1 MKQIVCEMCGGKEL
15 IKQDGVF
22 VCQNCET
29 KYSVEEAKKMMVKID
44 NSDKLENALKNARR
58 ARECKN
64 SEQAEKYYDIVLTE
78 DAENWEAIFYTTYF
92 KAMQCRI
99 AGISLAADSVSRCIK
114 TVLKNIKK
122 REDGIQQN
130 EAIKQ
135 ISTDLFTLSLILHNA
150 AINNYNEI
158 IAPFLNNPFF
168 QNQEAQ
174 NKYEQ
179 ECSGNVLSSA
189 YILLIFGDELVSEF
203 GENNFTNP
211 IIIQCYETSLEQLYK
226 AFEARYIKNEF
237 LNQYIEKLRKLK
249 PSYNFSKKSSEN
261 IFGIPEPKPSAC
273 YIATAVYGSYDC
285 PQVLTLRHYRDNV
298 LANTWYGRTFISL
311 YYSVSP
317 TIVRLFGK
325 KNWFNAFFKKRLDVF
340 IEKLKDVKAGS
351 VNDLLTPNKGIHD
364 E

>member
-64 SEQAEKYYDIVLTE
+64 SEQAEKYYEIVLME

-92 KAMQCRI
+92 KAMQCSI
-99 AGISLAADSVSRCIK
+99 AGISLAADSVSKCIK

-122 REDGIQQN
+122 REDDVRQN
-130 EAIKQ
+130 EIIKQ
-135 ISTDLFTLSLILHNA
+135 ISTDLFTLSLALHNG
-150 AINNYNEI
+150 AIKHYNI
-158 IAPFLNNPFF
+158 NDVLSFS
-168 QNQEAQ
+168 QESK
-174 NKYEQ
+174 NKAEQ
-179 ECSGNVLSSA
+179 ECTAEVLNSA
-189 YILLIFGDELVSEF
+189 GILLTFGDELVSEF
-203 GENNFTNP
+203 GENDFTNP
-211 IIIQCYETSLEQLYK
+211 IIIQCYETSLEQLDK
-226 AFEARYIKNEF
+226 AFEARYITDEF

-249 PSYNFSKKSSEN
+249 PSYNFSKKGSEN

-298 LANTWYGRTFISL
+298 LANAWYGKTFISL
-311 YYSVSP
+311 YYAISP
-317 TIVRLFGK
+317 TIVKLFGK

-340 IEKLKDVKAGS
+340 IEKFNDVSMITK
-351 VNDLLTPNKGIHD
+351 
-364 E
+364 